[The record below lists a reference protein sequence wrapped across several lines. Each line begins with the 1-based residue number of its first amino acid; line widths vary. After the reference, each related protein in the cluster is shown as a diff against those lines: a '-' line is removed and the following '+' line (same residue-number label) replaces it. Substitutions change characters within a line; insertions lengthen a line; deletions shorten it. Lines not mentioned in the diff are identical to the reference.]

1 MTTCKICSA
10 ELKNINGLA
19 KHIYNEHSVG
29 KEEYYNTYVK
39 ETSPLCICGKQKK
52 FRHLGEGYRTFCSPQ
67 CRSNHIPAVKH
78 WEGKKQ
84 PQSMIEKR
92 RNTMIEKYGVANG
105 YLTKHSIAEK
115 YKGFVCRS
123 KYEKSFVDFA
133 EKFGYVLSVPERI
146 KFEYEGRSRYYYPDF
161 YIEDF
166 DLIVEIKSDWTWK
179 QQLDLNIAK
188 MVFTIQQGY
197 DIVFLDEEHGIN
209 NEKLWSELD
218 EYLRSFRESC

>member
-1 MTTCKICSA
+1 VVCDYCGSEFSKPNKQRLKSNEVVNKDSCFKCRFIKRADICEAEHGVRNHSQKPETRKILS
-10 ELKNINGLA
+10 EKTSFRDVDKMKNA
-19 KHIYNEHSVG
+19 
-29 KEEYYNTYVK
+29 
-39 ETSPLCICGKQKK
+39 
-52 FRHLGEGYRTFCSPQ
+52 
-67 CRSNHIPAVKH
+67 
-78 WEGKKQ
+78 
-84 PQSMIEKR
+84 
-92 RNTMIEKYGVANG
+92 MIEKYGVANG